1 MVFWYSR
8 LRKLRHVLFIHLW
21 LISHYRGS
29 WVVVTGIGW
38 PAKPKKSTVWPFT
51 EKLCWSLIYSGSMKV
66 GYSQCKTRY
75 EKLWI
80 LCKIS
85 IMLVKIVTLTV
96 DSRGSKGIFLESEF
110 KQVGNRPNYTLREKS
125 LCFVLFR
132 YQPFALWADKYCLSF
147 NASVAACCTH
157 WKYKIYSD
165 VCSLFLMTKAGLIA

>member
-1 MVFWYSR
+1 MVNFTLQGQLSGCDRDWMACKTQKIYCLTLYRKTLLIHDLFW
-8 LRKLRHVLFIHLW
+8 
-21 LISHYRGS
+21 
-29 WVVVTGIGW
+29 
-38 PAKPKKSTVWPFT
+38 
-51 EKLCWSLIYSGSMKV
+51 SMKV
-66 GYSQCKTRY
+66 GYSQCKTMY

-96 DSRGSKGIFLESEF
+96 DSRDSKGILLESELE
-110 KQVGNRPNYTLREKS
+110 QVGNRPNYTLREKS
-125 LCFVLFR
+125 FCFVLFR